1 MLWEQPE
8 KWRKDKKKKKQ
19 KQSYIKVGIETR
31 VGGETMNNVIFY
43 LYAV

>member
-1 MLWEQPE
+1 MLQKWPK

-31 VGGETMNNVIFY
+31 VGGETMNTVIFY